1 MPPLP
6 LNPPMENKF
15 FVKESQTLHHTP
27 SQKKRN
33 YLKEDN
39 FVDFI
44 PDEGVLVKNKLQKY
58 ESYFSNP

>member
-1 MPPLP
+1 
-6 LNPPMENKF
+6 MENKF